1 MGIDMVV
8 GGLDFML
15 MKINRHQILRRF
27 TNNKITPA
35 NHLSRSY
42 QLAENNRTIR
52 IIFPISLAHSLIFI
66 CFLSSKILLQALE
79 DDHGDKNYI
88 IWDEL
93 CDTIINIYILIIAL
107 IYNRLRKLL
116 LKPTTTN
123 VIVKQ
128 ADATEEYFKNLKT
141 MFDENYDRKYSQR
154 K

>member
-1 MGIDMVV
+1 MEKFGTSSEQRTYFSKNFC
-8 GGLDFML
+8 LK
-15 MKINRHQILRRF
+15 MKKKFISKHVEFYFRRF

-79 DDHGDKNYI
+79 DDRGDKNYI

-93 CDTIINIYILIIAL
+93 CDTVSLINFKCVNGDVCGFSMREFKDFY
-107 IYNRLRKLL
+107 RLQ
-116 LKPTTTN
+116 
-123 VIVKQ
+123 I
-128 ADATEEYFKNLKT
+128 
-141 MFDENYDRKYSQR
+141 
-154 K
+154 